1 MDAAVSIQWWAPRRM
16 NNLSIVT
23 VGDQAINAESWR
35 LDVVSF
41 NQ

>member
-1 MDAAVSIQWWAPRRM
+1 MDAARRM
-16 NNLSIVT
+16 SSLSIVK
-23 VGDQAINAESWR
+23 VRDQAINAESWQ

>member
-1 MDAAVSIQWWAPRRM
+1 MSS
-16 NNLSIVT
+16 LSIVK

>member
-1 MDAAVSIQWWAPRRM
+1 MVAPRRM
-16 NNLSIVT
+16 SNLSIVT
-23 VGDQAINAESWR
+23 VRDQAINAESWR